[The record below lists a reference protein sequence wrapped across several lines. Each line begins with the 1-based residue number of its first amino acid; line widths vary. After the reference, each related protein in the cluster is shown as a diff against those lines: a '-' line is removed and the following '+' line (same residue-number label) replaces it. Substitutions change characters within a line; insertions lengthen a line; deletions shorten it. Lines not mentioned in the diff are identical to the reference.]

1 MKNKKEKYFCSQHNF
16 GKHCL
21 MRVGNSLFMLRWD
34 CSKYPKTL
42 KEISNQSRFL
52 TVEDYKAV
60 KNLLLDVIKK
70 EVIYLDTYTIIIY
83 THKHSDE
90 NDLQIKIYLKEDN

>member
-1 MKNKKEKYFCSQHNF
+1 
-16 GKHCL
+16 
-21 MRVGNSLFMLRWD
+21 MRIGNSLFILRWD
-34 CSKYPKTL
+34 CSKHPKTL

-52 TVEDYKAV
+52 TAENYKAV

-70 EVIYLDTYTIIIY
+70 EVIYLDTYAIVIY